1 MYEHLKKMEIC
12 VFDFPFVLYQSIME
26 KYSHIRICVDD
37 YIYKISKKQPTHC
50 SQRNETNITFQYD
63 MRQEFSYYGAGKV
76 VKG

>member
-12 VFDFPFVLYQSIME
+12 LCDFPFVLYQSIIE
-26 KYSHIRICVDD
+26 KYSHICMYMMYR
-37 YIYKISKKQPTHC
+37 ISKKQPTHS

-63 MRQEFSYYGAGKV
+63 MRQEFTYYGAGKV